1 MTNPRELESFV
12 RYLRDRRHRV
22 TAERLA
28 LFDEV
33 FSQHGHIDAGELL
46 AAMRQRGLKISR
58 ATVYRNLDL
67 LVESGLAR
75 KQRLGR
81 SRFLYEHVHS
91 GQRHDH
97 LVCTGC
103 GRVVEFVSPGIAA
116 LQAEICRAHGFLPTI
131 YQLQINGRCQLCG
144 AAGEARVETR
154 APTPSQVETRAPN
167 PSRVETRA
175 PNPSRVGTRAPDP
188 SRVGTR
194 APDRVGARRHA

>member
-1 MTNPRELESFV
+1 MADPRERESF
-12 RYLRDRRHRV
+12 LRFLRERGHRV
-22 TAERLA
+22 TAERLT
-28 LFDEV
+28 LFDEI

-81 SRFLYEHVHS
+81 SRFLYEHVHG

-97 LVCTGC
+97 LVCTRC

-116 LQAEICRAHGFLPTI
+116 LQAEICRAHAFLPTI
-131 YQLQINGRCQLCG
+131 YHLQINSLCRRCAET
-144 AAGEARVETR
+144 AATTPPTLATTATPLTAPSS
-154 APTPSQVETRAPN
+154 APTAMTPAPPTAPMAAPAQALHQGAGNGMRREGHRRA
-167 PSRVETRA
+167 
-175 PNPSRVGTRAPDP
+175 
-188 SRVGTR
+188 
-194 APDRVGARRHA
+194 